1 MAAKINV
8 QMQVSVQDG
17 TTVTLVP
24 TAVGAGSLARD
35 LASPITQVVIT
46 MAARD
51 TVVFDIV
58 GRVFDVDL
66 QRR

>member
-1 MAAKINV
+1 MR
-8 QMQVSVQDG
+8 VSAQDA

-24 TAVGAGSLARD
+24 TAVGDGTLSRD
-35 LASPITQVVIT
+35 LASPITQVVLT

-58 GRVFDVDL
+58 NRVFDISIEK
-66 QRR
+66 R